1 MLDISLGDAEGF
13 KSVGKEISSMFLS
26 DILFEGYN
34 DRNFEGSVL
43 VDGGS
48 MKVVEEISK
57 VRIVGKEGGKLG
69 GSELVNSLASEVGSG
84 IGSSYGM

>member
-1 MLDISLGDAEGF
+1 MC
-13 KSVGKEISSMFLS
+13 LS
-26 DILFEGYN
+26 DILFEGYT

-69 GSELVNSLASEVGSG
+69 VSELVNSLASEVGSG